1 MSELNVNIL
10 SPAKVV
16 SRTKSEHVQLPGSLG
31 YLGILPG
38 HTRFLSELGVG
49 QLTVH
54 SSSGPVV
61 YFVSGGYVDVNQ
73 DVVTV
78 LADVIEK
85 RSDIDVA
92 RAEKAKARA
101 LARLAK
107 PTADLDVERA
117 MASLG
122 RANQRLA
129 TAGKAN

>member
-1 MSELNVNIL
+1 MSELKVNIL

-16 SRTKSEHVQLPGSLG
+16 ARAKSEQVQVPGILG

-38 HTRFLSELGVG
+38 HTRFLSEIGVG
-49 QLTVH
+49 QLTIQ
-54 SSSGPVV
+54 SPSGPMV

-78 LADVIEK
+78 LADVIES
-85 RSDIDVA
+85 RTEIDLS

-101 LARLAK
+101 IARLAK
-107 PTADLDVERA
+107 PTPDLNVERA
-117 MASLG
+117 MLSLM

>member
-1 MSELNVNIL
+1 MTELQVNIL

-16 SRTKSEHVQLPGSLG
+16 VRTKSEHVQVPGALG

-38 HTRFLSELGVG
+38 HTRFLAELGVG
-49 QLTVH
+49 ELAVH
-54 SSSGPVV
+54 ATGGPSL
-61 YFVSGGYVDVNQ
+61 YFVSGGYVDVDL

-78 LADVIEK
+78 LADVIE
-85 RSDIDVA
+85 RGAEIDVA

-101 LARLAK
+101 TARLAK

-117 MASLG
+117 MASLA

-129 TAGKAN
+129 TARKSN

>member
-1 MSELNVNIL
+1 MSELHINIL

-16 SRTKSEHVQLPGSLG
+16 ARTKSEHVQLPGALG

-54 SSSGPVV
+54 ASSGPVV

-78 LADVIEK
+78 LADVIEG
-85 RSDIDVA
+85 RTEIDVA

-117 MASLG
+117 MASLA

>member
-1 MSELNVNIL
+1 
-10 SPAKVV
+10 
-16 SRTKSEHVQLPGSLG
+16 
-31 YLGILPG
+31 
-38 HTRFLSELGVG
+38 
-49 QLTVH
+49 
-54 SSSGPVV
+54 
-61 YFVSGGYVDVNQ
+61 VSGGYVDVNQ

-78 LADVIEK
+78 LADVIEG
-85 RSDIDVA
+85 RTEIDVA

-117 MASLG
+117 MASLA

>member
-1 MSELNVNIL
+1 MSELKVNIL

-16 SRTKSEHVQLPGSLG
+16 ARAKSEYVQLPGALG
-31 YLGILPG
+31 CLGILPG

-49 QLTVH
+49 QLTVQ
-54 SSSGPVV
+54 SPSGPMV

-78 LADVIEK
+78 LADIIES
-85 RSDIDVA
+85 RSEIDQA

-107 PTADLDVERA
+107 PTPDLSVDRA
-117 MASLG
+117 MASLT
-122 RANQRLA
+122 RAIQRLA
-129 TAGKAN
+129 TAGKVN

>member
-1 MSELNVNIL
+1 M
-10 SPAKVV
+10 
-16 SRTKSEHVQLPGSLG
+16 
-31 YLGILPG
+31 
-38 HTRFLSELGVG
+38 
-49 QLTVH
+49 
-54 SSSGPVV
+54 V

-78 LADVIEK
+78 LADVIES
-85 RSDIDVA
+85 RTEIDLS

-107 PTADLDVERA
+107 PTPDLNVERA
-117 MASLG
+117 MLALM